1 MMHVILLC
9 GYKRCGKDTFAKYV
23 ESKYGFT
30 HLKISKNLKEVL
42 KVLFHFSDE
51 QLEGDLKDVIDE
63 RWKIT
68 PREAMI
74 FVGTDMFQY
83 KITELLPQINRN
95 FWIENVV
102 SEIQKM
108 REENKQTKI
117 VISDLRFNHELV
129 RLLNLFE
136 FDESVEYS
144 IVKIVNPNL
153 KLYYNKTTYLSETE
167 HLSFPFDA
175 ILENNKLDRYY
186 ESIDRF
192 LQVEET
198 PAI

>member
-1 MMHVILLC
+1 MHIILLC
-9 GYKRCGKDTFAKYV
+9 GYKRCGKDTFAKHV
-23 ESKYGFT
+23 ETKYGYA
-30 HLKISKNLKEVL
+30 HLKISQNLKEVL

-51 QLEGDLKDVIDE
+51 QLEGDSKDVIDE

-102 SEIQKM
+102 SEIQKI
-108 REENKQTKI
+108 RKENTCTKI
-117 VISDLRFNHELV
+117 VVSDLRFNHELI

-136 FDESVEYS
+136 YDKSVKYS
-144 IVKIVNPNL
+144 IVKIVNPNI
-153 KLYYNKTTYLSETE
+153 KLYYDKTTYQSETE
-167 HLSFPFDA
+167 HLSFPFDR
-175 ILENNKLDRYY
+175 IIENNRLEQFY
-186 ESIDRF
+186 ENIDRF
-192 LQVEET
+192 IEEFAT
-198 PAI
+198 